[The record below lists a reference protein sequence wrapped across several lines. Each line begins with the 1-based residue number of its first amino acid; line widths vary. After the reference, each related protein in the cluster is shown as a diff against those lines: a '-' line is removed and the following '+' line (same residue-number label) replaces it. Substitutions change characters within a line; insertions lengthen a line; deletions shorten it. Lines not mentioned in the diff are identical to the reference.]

1 MSSAMDLTNDN
12 FDSTVGSGV
21 TLVDFWAEWC
31 GPCKM
36 MTPVIDEL
44 ASEFG
49 DKVTVAKIDVDSQQE
64 LATKFQVSSIPTIIV
79 FKDGE
84 IEAGQG
90 DQATSHRPGWKAA
103 IHRGKNRQ
111 GDPLR

>member
-1 MSSAMDLTNDN
+1 MSTAQDLTNDN
-12 FDSTVGSGV
+12 FDSTVGNGV

-44 ASEFG
+44 ATEFG
-49 DKVTVAKIDVDSQQE
+49 DKVTVGKIDVDAQQE
-64 LATKFQVSSIPTIIV
+64 LATKFQVSSIPTLIV

-84 IEAGQG
+84 IAERFVGVTSKSEL
-90 DQATSHRPGWKAA
+90 ATALDAA
-103 IHRGKNRQ
+103 TK
-111 GDPLR
+111 

>member
-84 IEAGQG
+84 IAERFVGVTSKS
-90 DQATSHRPGWKAA
+90 DLATALDAA
-103 IHRGKNRQ
+103 AK
-111 GDPLR
+111 

>member
-1 MSSAMDLTNDN
+1 MSSAQDLTASN
-12 FDSTVGSGV
+12 FDNTVGSGV

-44 ASEFG
+44 ASEYG
-49 DKVTVAKIDVDSQQE
+49 DKVTVGKIDVDAEQE
-64 LATKFQVSSIPTIIV
+64 LAMKFQVSSIPTLIV

-84 IEAGQG
+84 VAERFVGVTSKS
-90 DQATSHRPGWKAA
+90 DLATALDAA
-103 IHRGKNRQ
+103 SK
-111 GDPLR
+111 